1 MFRYVLKRIVLAFIT
16 LFLILSLTFILMK
29 TLPFQKPNVGDVN
42 SLRSY
47 YTGQANLGFLIQST
61 TELTGYGD
69 PIFSYSIVG
78 SSTTIYFYQEPI
90 MVQYGNWLTNIFTK
104 WDWGNSTY
112 VDFNTPVLTIIARG
126 LPYTISVNIISVI
139 IAVPIGI
146 ALGVW
151 AALKKNKPT
160 DHIISTVVMVL
171 ISVPSFVMI
180 TFLIMSLG
188 YSLHWLPTSWP
199 RSYEPVATKVKGYI
213 IPVIALS
220 FGSICGYTR
229 FTRAELCDVLSSDYL
244 LLARTKGLTKRQ
256 SVIRHALRNA
266 MVPILPSILAEIIG
280 VISGSM
286 ILESL
291 YSIPGIGTVYFDAIS
306 MRDYNLL
313 MADMAVFTTI
323 GLLAGIV
330 LDLSYGFLDP
340 RIRIGA
346 KK

>member
-1 MFRYVLKRIVLAFIT
+1 MFRYVVKRIFLAAIT
-16 LFLILSLTFILMK
+16 LFIILSLTFILMK
-29 TLPFQKPNVGDVN
+29 TLPFQRPSVGDVN

-47 YTGQANLGFLIQST
+47 FTGQANLGFLIQST
-61 TELTGYGD
+61 TELSGYGD
-69 PIFSYSIVG
+69 PVFSYTTEATG
-78 SSTTIYFYQEPI
+78 LTIYFYQEPI
-90 MVQYGNWLTNIFTK
+90 MVQYGNWLNNIFTK

-126 LPYTISVNIISVI
+126 LPYTISVNIVSVV
-139 IAVPIGI
+139 IAIPIGV

-160 DHIISTVVMVL
+160 DHIISTLVMVL

-199 RSYEPVATKVKGYI
+199 RSYEPVATKVKGYV

-291 YSIPGIGTVYFDAIS
+291 YSIPGIGTIYFDAIS